1 MYRLFQK
8 LFLCLFFFLLVF
20 QISSELQAQGSQA
33 KKFTERFL
41 DSIKDRSLCGD
52 KARENRSEDFLRLA
66 SDYESGTPESLWSYR
81 DEIKGP
87 LYYKRIPRSVHLGET
102 EHLSALNKY
111 HANQD
116 VAYFSYEA
124 VENSE
129 VHGSNLS
136 FSKAFPFFDL
146 SQPTEKKVTW
156 LLATSKNQQ
165 VLDDQALIDQLQNTD
180 VIFVR
185 GILYIWENSAEAMN
199 QGYFME
205 ARNWLSQIIGKD
217 RVHLLQNN
225 QNQLASSSIKQ
236 KSTLQNLEALLSQ
249 IKKKSPEGNVLFISH
264 SKGGLDTLH
273 AINSLGENLIENF
286 GKVSWL
292 TIQSPFHG
300 ALASTTNVVNKNY
313 TFAKLG
319 MALSPDTDKIPP
331 GGEYEFLYSISGPY
345 GFSLMYPS
353 ITTLS
358 TTSLSKGLYDSKK
371 VNKSIKE
378 WASFMKQ
385 SIEKPESLQVKPKLT
400 ETMRGIQMLNL
411 RSGVMVANS
420 TSYLQNSMKS
430 TLSLAAAQKAELGT
444 PYVNERPQDGAVQSL
459 NAYFPCADIDV
470 NVLMIIGILFDQPT
484 KREEEI
490 HSPIPSS
497 PTTKPHYIYSLVY
510 NKHKTPTCDKHLP
523 IFLVILLRQEN
534 LGLKSKN
541 RLPILEKRFI

>member
-470 NVLMIIGILFDQPT
+470 NVLGFDHWDFIRPANQAGGRDPQPYSIIAYYKAALHLLF
-484 KREEEI
+484 
-490 HSPIPSS
+490 
-497 PTTKPHYIYSLVY
+497 
-510 NKHKTPTCDKHLP
+510 
-523 IFLVILLRQEN
+523 
-534 LGLKSKN
+534 GLQ
-541 RLPILEKRFI
+541 